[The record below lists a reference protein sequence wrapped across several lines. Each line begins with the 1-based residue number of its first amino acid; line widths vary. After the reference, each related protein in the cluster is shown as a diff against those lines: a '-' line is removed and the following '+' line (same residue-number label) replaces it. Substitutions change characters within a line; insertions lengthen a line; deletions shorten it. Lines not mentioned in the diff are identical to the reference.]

1 MGAVQSVIY
10 PNDESQRLDISN
22 IPEISTKKKKDEGG
36 TEFLVAEVPEINV
49 IEEHFNTQL
58 DKLKAYINM
67 YFLYDGYDNKNSV
80 ILKDLE
86 KKFTNQKKEL
96 KLLFEKKDKLRS
108 DLDYSK
114 ENLDSKKKKNKLI
127 IANIFVLVV
136 ISLVLLILIIKNL
149 RSYIL
154 INNSI
159 N

>member
-1 MGAVQSVIY
+1 
-10 PNDESQRLDISN
+10 
-22 IPEISTKKKKDEGG
+22 
-36 TEFLVAEVPEINV
+36 
-49 IEEHFNTQL
+49 
-58 DKLKAYINM
+58 M